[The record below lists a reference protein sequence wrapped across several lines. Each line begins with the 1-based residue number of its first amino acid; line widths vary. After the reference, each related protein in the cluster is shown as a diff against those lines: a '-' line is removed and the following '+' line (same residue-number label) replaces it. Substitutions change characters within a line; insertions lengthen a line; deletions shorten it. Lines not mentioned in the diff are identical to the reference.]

1 MFTLDPAT
9 VTALPTLTDTH
20 EADGVLAP
28 ESYTAAAQ
36 YARWIRDDLKAAA
49 KTCALLRGVKV
60 SVTSDR
66 YSMGQSVT
74 VTLAPSW
81 RVLNPAKVYAEG
93 RDFRTRT
100 DLPVHNARADR
111 LVRWVAMAARLY
123 LRDRSDSLTDYYNVN
138 FALSVDIDGLV
149 ESAEREALWAE
160 HDRPAVERIAV
171 AAVEAVETRGLLT
184 DDRPAL
190 ALDALRDG
198 DLAECV
204 RLAEECARETGDEG
218 ATALLATTL
227 AAAARRGLD
236 ASDRNGPTC
245 RQRFMRILTLCGEA
259 RDAAW
264 ARVNEL
270 AA

>member
-1 MFTLDPAT
+1 MFTNDPAT
-9 VTALPTLTDTH
+9 MTALPTVTDTH
-20 EADGVLAP
+20 AADGSLAL

-49 KTCALLRGVKV
+49 KSCALLRGVKV

-74 VTLAPSW
+74 VTLAPAW

-93 RDFRTRT
+93 RDFRNRT
-100 DLPVHNARADR
+100 DLPVHNARTER
-111 LVRWVAMAARLY
+111 LVRWVAMVARLY

-138 FALSVDIDGLV
+138 FALSVDIDGAV

-160 HDRPAVERIAV
+160 HDRPAVARIAV
-171 AAVEAVETRGLLT
+171 AAVEAVERAGLLT
-184 DDRPAL
+184 DDRPVL
-190 ALDALRDG
+190 AVDALRDG

-204 RLAEECARETGDEG
+204 RIAEECARLAASESATG
-218 ATALLATTL
+218 LLAL
-227 AAAARRGLD
+227 ALTVAVRRGLD

-245 RQRFMRILTLCGEA
+245 RQRFTRVLTLCGEA

-264 ARVNEL
+264 HRVNEL
-270 AA
+270 AV